1 MGAWEFVLNVCG
13 ALAASLLVMT
23 LGWAAI
29 VRGRAHEIIR
39 QQPDDLHAAHQFEV
53 GWLERLPFALFR
65 LARRAGR
72 FHVAVGAVAGW
83 V

>member
-1 MGAWEFVLNVCG
+1 MGAWEFVLDLCA
-13 ALAASLLVMT
+13 ALAAGLLVMN

-29 VRGRAHEIIR
+29 ERGRAHQTIR
-39 QQPDDLHAAHQFEV
+39 LHRDDLYADQFEV
-53 GWLERLPFALFR
+53 GWLERLRFALFR
-65 LARRAGR
+65 LVRRTGR

>member
-1 MGAWEFVLNVCG
+1 MGAWEFVLDLCA
-13 ALAASLLVMT
+13 ALAAGLLVMN

-29 VRGRAHEIIR
+29 ERGRAHQTIR
-39 QQPDDLHAAHQFEV
+39 RYRDDLDPADLFEV
-53 GWLERLPFALFR
+53 GWLERLRFALFR
-65 LARRAGR
+65 LVRRTGR